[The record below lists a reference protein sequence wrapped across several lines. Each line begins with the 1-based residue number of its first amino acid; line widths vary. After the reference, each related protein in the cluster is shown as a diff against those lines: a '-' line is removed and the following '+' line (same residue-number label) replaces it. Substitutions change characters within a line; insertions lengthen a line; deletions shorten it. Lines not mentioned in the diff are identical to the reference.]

1 MVVILFLFELPG
13 ESSWDPLL
21 EALAQCQ
28 EALEQDLKV
37 EARWGV
43 GSPCSDLMQCWKSVE
58 EANAMLEMDGV
69 SSKIRL
75 FIDVPS
81 ENDPYYLPFSVEET
95 LVHGLRSGNIGEVNK
110 ALDAIQTENQYRRD
124 LSPKQLQRLNR
135 RVTGIVR
142 EQAARLN
149 YDNLLIH
156 LVNDLA
162 IAHQDGIDNYFF
174 QARYL
179 CCQIC
184 KNVASEKAALR
195 SEKIQAILQYIQAQY
210 ANPDLGL
217 TLVGERFGISDAYL
231 STLFKAEIGSNF
243 ADYLEQIRIQAA
255 CDLLK
260 DGVLVAEKTGYNSDG
275 QDLWDAEFTRLT
287 GITLNHVYIPSTE
300 YNQRIDQQAA
310 TGTLPD
316 LFDLGYTYY
325 PGYAAKGLL
334 ADLTDLVHESGLYDA
349 VDPELWDQV
358 TIDGRIYGVPKEYP
372 RGRATYVRKDWLD
385 RLGMDVP
392 ETHEEFITMQERFQ
406 REIPECRVPYVA
418 PDVVSSAY
426 LPEFYQGAQTEII
439 PVNGIW
445 GDGMMQPN
453 MVTARKIFSRP
464 INPDCLTRM

>member
-1 MVVILFLFELPG
+1 MVLNQRVSEELEEKRRDIPALQKSFFHDLMKGSFLSAEELSWRAKRAHLDLQNGTYVAVALRLFPHVARFEVDSQTVSAATSLQEAVKQRLRNSYHGKIWSYRHNVVVSLFLFELPG

-37 EARWGV
+37 EACWGV

-58 EANAMLEMDGV
+58 EANAMLEMDGG

-135 RVTGIVR
+135 RVTGILR

-184 KNVASEKAALR
+184 KNVASEKAAMR

-210 ANPDLGL
+210 ANPALGL

-260 DGVLVAEKTGYNSDG
+260 DGVLVADVAEKTGYNSVQSFRRAFKRVKG
-275 QDLWDAEFTRLT
+275 AS
-287 GITLNHVYIPSTE
+287 PS
-300 YNQRIDQQAA
+300 A
-310 TGTLPD
+310 
-316 LFDLGYTYY
+316 
-325 PGYAAKGLL
+325 
-334 ADLTDLVHESGLYDA
+334 
-349 VDPELWDQV
+349 W
-358 TIDGRIYGVPKEYP
+358 
-372 RGRATYVRKDWLD
+372 
-385 RLGMDVP
+385 
-392 ETHEEFITMQERFQ
+392 
-406 REIPECRVPYVA
+406 RE
-418 PDVVSSAY
+418 
-426 LPEFYQGAQTEII
+426 
-439 PVNGIW
+439 
-445 GDGMMQPN
+445 
-453 MVTARKIFSRP
+453 
-464 INPDCLTRM
+464 